1 METSIIIS
9 NTTVNNGTMTGK
21 APHMTSLEI
30 AELTGKQHKNV
41 MQAIRNMEPAWEK
54 ICGLK
59 FQLTSRTA
67 IQPNGGTREVP
78 CYNLTKTEC
87 LYIATKFNDE
97 ARAKLVLRWE
107 ELERKSLTPV
117 PSPVGEGRYYGQKLL
132 ISDKDIMKESEN
144 IQGREL
150 EILNGDLNEYVTTTE
165 IAKSYGLETADL
177 ISFLR
182 DMKILQPR
190 GRQRLTSRYADS
202 GLAENRHCRYYSLKG
217 ELKVSIYLVWTL
229 KGAEFIH
236 RLIEN

>member
-1 METSIIIS
+1 MNTSIIIS

-30 AELTGKQHKNV
+30 AELTGKNHFDV
-41 MQAIRNMEPAWEK
+41 LRAIRNMEPAWEK
-54 ICGLK
+54 VTECK
-59 FQLTSRTA
+59 FAVSEYKDSTGRKL
-67 IQPNGGTREVP
+67 P
-78 CYNLTKTEC
+78 CYSLTKTEC

-97 ARAKLVLRWE
+97 ARARLVLRWE
-107 ELERKSLTPV
+107 ELERKSLT
-117 PSPVGEGRYYGQKLL
+117 PVGEGRYYGQKLL

-202 GLAENRHCRYYSLKG
+202 GFAENRHCRYYSLKG
-217 ELKVSIYLVWTL
+217 ELKESIYLVWTL

-236 RLIEN
+236 KIINN

>member
-30 AELTGKQHKNV
+30 AELTGKNHFDV
-41 MQAIRNMEPAWEK
+41 LRAVRNMEPAWEK
-54 ICGLK
+54 VTECK
-59 FQLTSRTA
+59 FAVSEYKDSTGRKL
-67 IQPNGGTREVP
+67 P
-78 CYNLTKTEC
+78 CYSLTKTEC

-117 PSPVGEGRYYGQKLL
+117 GEGGCYGQKLL
-132 ISDKDIMKESEN
+132 ISDADIMKESEN

-217 ELKVSIYLVWTL
+217 ELKESIYLVWTL

-236 RLIEN
+236 KIINN

>member
-30 AELTGKQHKNV
+30 AELTGKNHFDV
-41 MQAIRNMEPAWEK
+41 LRAIRNMEPAWEK
-54 ICGLK
+54 VTECK
-59 FQLTSRTA
+59 FAVSEYKDSTGRKL
-67 IQPNGGTREVP
+67 P
-78 CYNLTKTEC
+78 CYSLTKTEC

-97 ARAKLVLRWE
+97 ARARLVLRWE
-107 ELERKSLTPV
+107 ELESEELRVKSEEFATA
-117 PSPVGEGRYYGQKLL
+117 RKLL
-132 ISDKDIMKESEN
+132 ISDMDILKESEN

-217 ELKVSIYLVWTL
+217 ELKESIYLVWTL
-229 KGAEFIH
+229 KGAEFIQN
-236 RLIEN
+236 LIRN

>member
-1 METSIIIS
+1 MNTSIIIS

-30 AELTGKQHKNV
+30 AELTGKNHFDV
-41 MQAIRNMEPAWEK
+41 LRAIRNMEPAWEK
-54 ICGLK
+54 VTECK
-59 FQLTSRTA
+59 FAVSEYKDSTGRKL
-67 IQPNGGTREVP
+67 P
-78 CYNLTKTEC
+78 CYSLTKTEC

-97 ARAKLVLRWE
+97 ARARLVLRWE
-107 ELERKSLTPV
+107 ELERKSLT
-117 PSPVGEGRYYGQKLL
+117 PVGEGRYYGQKLL

-202 GLAENRHCRYYSLKG
+202 GLAEKRHCRYYSLKG
-217 ELKVSIYLVWTL
+217 ELKESIYLVWTL

-236 RLIEN
+236 KIINN

>member
-1 METSIIIS
+1 MQTVIIS
-9 NTTVNNGTMTGK
+9 NTQVKGVSMAGNTTQ
-21 APHMTSLEI
+21 HMTSLEI

-97 ARAKLVLRWE
+97 ARARLVLRWE

-117 PSPVGEGRYYGQKLL
+117 GEGGCYGQKLL

-217 ELKVSIYLVWTL
+217 ELKESIYLVWTL

-236 RLIEN
+236 KIINN